1 MCSATHVLLARNAK
15 PITRQRGTYKAHY
28 SLGTILSSAIARLH
42 QYIMP
47 SDLPVVVVAAFVL
60 YIISSFPLQQV
71 SSSVRFWSACTVCDS
86 LLTFYWIIYLFNF
99 IPKFLAP
106 VLSSPVLT
114 QLHLQKVPIF
124 YKLHIHK
131 YHYHLL
137 ILKPW
142 CSCLAV
148 PSGLIGVLMF

>member
-1 MCSATHVLLARNAK
+1 MRSATHVLLARNAK

-42 QYIMP
+42 QYTMP

-60 YIISSFPLQQV
+60 YIISSLPLQQV
-71 SSSVRFWSACTVCDS
+71 SSSVRFWSPCTVCDS
-86 LLTFYWIIYLFNF
+86 LLTFYWIIYIFSILYLNF
-99 IPKFLAP
+99 WHLSCP
-106 VLSSPVLT
+106 VLN

-148 PSGLIGVLMF
+148 PLGLIGVLMF

>member
-1 MCSATHVLLARNAK
+1 MALAASSDAQRNPRFARPKREAYNTATGHVQSSLQSRYNTVIGNCSVAPVHNAVGFARSRRCCVCAIHHFK
-15 PITRQRGTYKAHY
+15 
-28 SLGTILSSAIARLH
+28 LFSAA
-42 QYIMP
+42 
-47 SDLPVVVVAAFVL
+47 SEF
-60 YIISSFPLQQV
+60 F
-71 SSSVRFWSACTVCDS
+71 CS
-86 LLTFYWIIYLFNF
+86 LLKSLYCVRLVINFLLNHIYLFNF

-137 ILKPW
+137 ILKP
-142 CSCLAV
+142 
-148 PSGLIGVLMF
+148 